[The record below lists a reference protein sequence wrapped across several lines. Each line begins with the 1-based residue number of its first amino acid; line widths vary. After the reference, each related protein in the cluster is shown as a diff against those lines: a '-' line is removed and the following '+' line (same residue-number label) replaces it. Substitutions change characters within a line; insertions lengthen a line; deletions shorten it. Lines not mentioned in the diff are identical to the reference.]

1 MTYRR
6 IKLTLEFDGSDFH
19 GWQIQAVTGERTVQ
33 GVLEEVLKTIPLAKP
48 RMIGAGRTDAGVHAL
63 AMVAHYD
70 TKDNI
75 PIDRIPK
82 VFNSRLPEDV
92 RVLKAEEVGE
102 DFEAQFSCKYRH
114 YIYKMRL
121 ARACYKDM
129 ALERKYLLF
138 LPQLLDVTAMQKAA
152 PYFEGKRDF
161 VALATQETRS
171 TIKEVCLCQIRLKGN
186 DIRLDIVAD
195 GFLRGMVRTI
205 VGTLIYV
212 GEGKIKSEEIP
223 SLLADKDR
231 NKLGPKAPPQGL
243 YFAEAGYHLYAS
255 NLDLN
260 SSIAST

>member
-1 MTYRR
+1 MRR

-19 GWQIQAVTGERTVQ
+19 GWQIQAATGERTIQ

-48 RMIGAGRTDAGVHAL
+48 RMIGAGRTDTGVHAL

-75 PIDRIPK
+75 PVNKIPR

-92 RVLKAEEVGE
+92 RVLEAEEVDE
-102 DFEAQFSCKYRH
+102 NFEAQFSCCYRH
-114 YIYKMRL
+114 YVYKMRL
-121 ARACYKDM
+121 ARTCYQGM

-138 LPQLLDVTAMQKAA
+138 LSQLLDVAAMQKSA

-161 VALATQETRS
+161 VALATQEKRS
-171 TIKEVCLCQIRLKGN
+171 TVKEVYLCQLEFAGN
-186 DIRLDIVAD
+186 DLRLDVVAD

-212 GEGKIKSEEIP
+212 GEGKIKPEEVP
-223 SLLADKDR
+223 SLLANKDR
-231 NKLGPKAPPQGL
+231 NQLGPKAPPQGL
-243 YFAEAGYHLYAS
+243 YFVKAS
-255 NLDLN
+255 YEHWQEGQK
-260 SSIAST
+260 IAS